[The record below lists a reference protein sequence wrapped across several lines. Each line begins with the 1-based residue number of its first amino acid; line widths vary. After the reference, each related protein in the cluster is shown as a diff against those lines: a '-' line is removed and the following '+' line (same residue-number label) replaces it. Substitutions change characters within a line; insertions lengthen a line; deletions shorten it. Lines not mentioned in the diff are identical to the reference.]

1 MWRFGSPQLFTS
13 ESGGE
18 GSAGKP
24 ADHPRRQ
31 AAGKAEAEEILAL
44 LTPREREVLALM
56 ARGYNNREIAS
67 TLFISMH
74 TVKNHISSI
83 YRKLGTGDRTRVVLM
98 AVRAGLV
105 SLD

>member
-1 MWRFGSPQLFTS
+1 MWRFGSPQLFTTDT
-13 ESGGE
+13 GGQ
-18 GSAGKP
+18 GSAGKRFEP
-24 ADHPRRQ
+24 SRQ
-31 AAGKAEAEEILAL
+31 QAGKAEAEEILAH

-56 ARGYNNREIAS
+56 AKGYNNREIAS

-105 SLD
+105 SLN